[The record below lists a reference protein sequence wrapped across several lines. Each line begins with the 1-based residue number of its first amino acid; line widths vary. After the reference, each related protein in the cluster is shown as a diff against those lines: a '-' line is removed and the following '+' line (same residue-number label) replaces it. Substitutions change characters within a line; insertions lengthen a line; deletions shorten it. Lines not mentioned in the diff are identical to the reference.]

1 MSVRKNDNICI
12 IGESGAGKTLFLED
26 KVLAK
31 LAMGEK
37 AFVFDYHGKFLHL
50 SKLVGGTAVEI
61 NPNKP
66 ISVNPF
72 PNVPTGSDNTS
83 VSIRDDFLD
92 SFLLTL
98 CAMVSPD
105 KELIQEHQ
113 YLLKKSLKETWK
125 TKQNNTTI
133 DDIASFLQKY
143 NNKIANDLAQMLS
156 GYIKGGKYADFFCG
170 ESNINLNSN
179 IVAIDIWDAREDD
192 HRGVMAVVTQA
203 LLANIKIIIAKSE
216 FEKNINNLL
225 IFDEISKC
233 INNRYTLH
241 FIKNFAG
248 ESGRYRTST
257 VLVAHAIFDFKD
269 LGEDAESIFKESE
282 FKIIMGHHKRHLLRE
297 YEKIPDLTEYLALG
311 CEPINEK
318 ILSLKSGSGSKYSEF
333 TVMGGDDFCNA
344 TYQLRLSPLTM
355 LFIDSDSTERDM
367 IYGCRS
373 RGMSLLNALRYTLTK
388 LNISKESNIEFIESN
403 NALHYLLSRFYQEQ
417 QTKEDK

>member
-26 KVLAK
+26 KALAK

-37 AFVFDYHGKFLHL
+37 VFVFDCHGKFLHL
-50 SKLVGGTAVEI
+50 SKLLGRTAVEI

-72 PNVPTGSDNTS
+72 PNVPTGSDHTS

-98 CAMVSPD
+98 YTMVSPD
-105 KELIQEHQ
+105 KELPQEHQ
-113 YLLKKSLKETWK
+113 YLLKKSLKEMWK
-125 TKQNNTTI
+125 TKQNKTTI

-143 NNKIANDLAQMLS
+143 DNKIANDLAQMLS
-156 GYIKGGKYADFFCG
+156 DYIKGGKYGDFFCG
-170 ESNINLNSN
+170 EPSIDLNSN
-179 IVAIDIWDAREDD
+179 IVAIDIWHAKEDD
-192 HRGVMAVVTQA
+192 YRAVIAVVTQA

-216 FEKNINNLL
+216 FEKHTNNLL

-233 INNRYTLH
+233 INNRYTLR

-257 VLVAHAIFDFKD
+257 VLVAHTIFDFKD
-269 LGEDAESIFKESE
+269 LGEEAKSIFKESE
-282 FKIIMGHHKRHLLRE
+282 FKIIMGHHERHLLRE
-297 YEKIPDLTEYLALG
+297 CVKIPDLAEYLALG
-311 CEPINEK
+311 CEHIKEK

-333 TVMGGDDFCNA
+333 TVIGGRDFCNA
-344 TYQLRLSPLTM
+344 TYQHRLSPLTM
-355 LFIDSDSTERDM
+355 LLVDSNSAERDM
-367 IYGCRS
+367 IFGCRS
-373 RGMSLLNALRYTLTK
+373 RGMSLLNALRYTLEK
-388 LNISKESNIEFIESN
+388 LNKSAENNIEFIESN
-403 NALHYLLSRFYQEQ
+403 NALHYLLSKFYQEQ
-417 QTKEDK
+417 ETTKE